1 MSRRGKQIPRG
12 QSTQSTHDV
21 AIEAVQSFH
30 VGSLVIPAGQGW
42 APLLLRW
49 HFDGGALPR
58 TGFCARGGFGGG
70 VWIGSIERHDV
81 RAQSL
86 PVRPLVDVESQVW
99 T

>member
-1 MSRRGKQIPRG
+1 MPSTYSSAVMSRRGNKSPEA
-12 QSTQSTHDV
+12 SYPSTHDV

-58 TGFCARGGFGGG
+58 TGLRARGGRGG
-70 VWIGSIERHDV
+70 WRRRLDWQH
-81 RAQSL
+81 
-86 PVRPLVDVESQVW
+86 
-99 T
+99 